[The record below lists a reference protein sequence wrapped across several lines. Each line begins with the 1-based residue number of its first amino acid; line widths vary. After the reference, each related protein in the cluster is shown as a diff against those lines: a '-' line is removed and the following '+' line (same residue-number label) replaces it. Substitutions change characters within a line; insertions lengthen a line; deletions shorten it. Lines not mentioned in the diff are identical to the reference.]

1 MRAAAN
7 ARGGIMTHIEH
18 RKDTLHVE
26 SVAVEAIAEA
36 VGTPCYVY
44 SHARL
49 VENVRRF
56 EAAFA
61 AVDHLT
67 CYSVKANPNL
77 AIVAAVTR
85 EGLGCDVVSSG
96 ELERALRAGAR
107 PERIVF
113 SGAGKTDDEI
123 DAALHHGIRML
134 NAESRGELERIDRV
148 ATRRGVRAPVSV
160 RINPDVDAKTHRYV
174 TTGLRENKFGIDAD
188 EALDV
193 YTWAHTRP
201 GLAITGVDCHIGSNI
216 RSLEPFAEAM
226 RRMRT
231 FIETVRGRGIPIDHC
246 DIGGGLGIPYDRSP
260 LPSIED
266 YARTVVDALDPAG
279 SGVQLLLEPGR
290 ILVGDIGMLVCRV
303 LYVKRHGERT
313 FVIVD
318 GAMNDFMRPC
328 LYEAHHEIVPVT
340 RRGADAVVVDVVGP
354 VCETTDFF
362 ALDRAIELPH
372 RGDRLAV
379 LDAGAYGFGLAS
391 NFNSRPRAP
400 EVLVRNGDYTVVR
413 ARESFEDLVRGERIP
428 DFLT

>member
-1 MRAAAN
+1 
-7 ARGGIMTHIEH
+7 MTHLDY
-18 RKDTLHVE
+18 RDDTLHVE
-26 SVAVEAIAEA
+26 SVAVEAIADA

-44 SHARL
+44 GHARL
-49 VENVRRF
+49 VDNVRRF

-61 AVDHLT
+61 GVDHLT
-67 CYSVKANPNL
+67 CYSVKANSTL

-85 EGLGCDVVSSG
+85 EGLGCDVVSGG
-96 ELERALRAGAR
+96 ELERALRAGAD
-107 PERIVF
+107 PTRIVF

-123 DAALHHGIRML
+123 DAALRHGIRML

-174 TTGLRENKFGIDAD
+174 TTGLRENKFGVDAA

-193 YTWAHTRP
+193 YAWASARP
-201 GLAITGVDCHIGSNI
+201 GLAIRGVDCHIGSNI
-216 RSLEPFAEAM
+216 RTLEPFAEAM
-226 RRMRT
+226 RRMRA
-231 FIETVRGRGIPIDHC
+231 FIETLRARGIAIDHC
-246 DIGGGLGIPYDRSP
+246 DVGGGLGIPYDRTP

-266 YARTVVDALDPAG
+266 YAHTVIDALDPAG
-279 SGVQLLLEPGR
+279 LGVELLLEPGR
-290 ILVGDIGMLVCRV
+290 ILVGDIGLLVCTV

-328 LYEAHHEIVPVT
+328 LYEAHHEIVPIT
-340 RRGADAVVVDVVGP
+340 RRGAEPAVVDVVGP

-362 ALDRAIELPH
+362 ALDRAIELP
-372 RGDRLAV
+372 RPGDRIAV
-379 LDAGAYGFGLAS
+379 LDVGAYGFGLAS

-400 EVLVRNGDYTVVR
+400 EVLVRGREYIVVR
-413 ARESFEDLVRGERIP
+413 RRESFDDLVRGERIP
-428 DFLT
+428 DFLA